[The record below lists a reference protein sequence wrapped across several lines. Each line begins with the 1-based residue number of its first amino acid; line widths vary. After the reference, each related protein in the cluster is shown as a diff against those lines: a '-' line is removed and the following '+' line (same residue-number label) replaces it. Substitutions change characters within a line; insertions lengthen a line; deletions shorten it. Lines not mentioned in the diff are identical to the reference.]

1 MKRRNL
7 IVTLTL
13 SALFCTLICIGS
25 FIRIPMPNMMPVT
38 LQTFFVLMTGL
49 VLPIKA
55 SSLAILTY
63 IALGLI
69 GLPIFSGGG
78 GIGYVLMPNF
88 GFIIGFLIATVIISV
103 ITNKMNNRNLWHYI
117 VVSLFGIVAIYI
129 IGILYFAFIT
139 NQIVSL
145 KISIFDI
152 SFFADFQI
160 VLSFP
165 NSISYTMHNST
176 IGYSSPQFFNQFEHF
191 LSPFYVYLRI

>member
-38 LQTFFVLMTGL
+38 LQTFFVLLTAL
-49 VLPIKA
+49 VLPFKA
-55 SSLAILTY
+55 STLAIVTY
-63 IALGLI
+63 IVLGLI

-78 GIGYVLMPNF
+78 GLGYVLMPNF

-103 ITNKMNNRNLWHYI
+103 ITEKLKNSILWHYI
-117 VVSLFGIVAIYI
+117 LISLLGMAVIYI

-139 NQIVSL
+139 NIYNNNDYSWIWFIQSVFLPFLPKEIICIILASL
-145 KISIFDI
+145 SAYKIRPYITKGK
-152 SFFADFQI
+152 
-160 VLSFP
+160 V
-165 NSISYTMHNST
+165 
-176 IGYSSPQFFNQFEHF
+176 
-191 LSPFYVYLRI
+191 

>member
-38 LQTFFVLMTGL
+38 LQTFFVLLTGL

-55 SSLAILTY
+55 SALATVTY
-63 IALGLI
+63 MTLGLI

-78 GIGYVLMPNF
+78 GLGYVLMPNF
-88 GFIIGFLIATVIISV
+88 GFIIGFVISSVTMSIIAEKLKKRSYSQYFAISLLGVII
-103 ITNKMNNRNLWHYI
+103 
-117 VVSLFGIVAIYI
+117 IYI

-139 NQIVSL
+139 NVYNNNDYSWVWFIQTVFLPFLPKEIISVIVASL
-145 KISIFDI
+145 SAYKIRPYITKI
-152 SFFADFQI
+152 K
-160 VLSFP
+160 
-165 NSISYTMHNST
+165 
-176 IGYSSPQFFNQFEHF
+176 
-191 LSPFYVYLRI
+191 